1 MRFDPQLAE
10 FRFGYGLSPDVAPP
24 ASVDAMMTRLTGPD
38 RMAQRFPIE
47 GFDQFRI
54 QLMGAA
60 QDLRDRR
67 RKERTPEAN
76 TALIEGMKELRK
88 TARMGKIEAMGRHLA
103 RRSRTDD
110 ALRERLVAFWADHF
124 TARGKAGVEKFA
136 SSAHVESTIRP
147 HVAGRFEDM
156 LIASTTSPLM
166 ITYLDQQ
173 QSVGPNSPRALKTPK
188 DDGLNENLARE
199 VMELHTLGVGGPYTQ
214 DDVRQLAELLTGL
227 TFEIRNGTKF
237 RKDYAEPGA
246 ETVLGRSY
254 GGTDDPN
261 LRDIHAALRDLAR
274 HPATA
279 RHIAHKLAV
288 HFVADAP
295 DQDLV
300 DRLAARFEETGGD
313 LAAVTRA
320 LLEHPASWAAPMGN
334 IRPPFAYVST
344 VVRALAPDPARLHPD
359 GAKPFIRQLEANLS
373 RMGQPYEEPNGPD
386 GWPESDAAWLTP
398 QGIAARLQWALIA
411 PRQLL
416 GDDLPDP
423 RDFVLKTLG
432 PRADERLKFAA
443 GAAESR
449 RDGLGVILAS
459 PAFQRS

>member
-1 MRFDPQLAE
+1 MRFDPHLAE
-10 FRFGYGLSPDVAPP
+10 FRFGYGLSPDIAPP
-24 ASVDAMMTRLTGPD
+24 GSVDEMLARLTGPD
-38 RMAQRFPIE
+38 RMANRFPVE
-47 GFDQFRI
+47 TFEDYRV
-54 QLMGAA
+54 LRMGAA
-60 QDLRDRR
+60 QDLRDTR
-67 RKERTPEAN
+67 RKERTQESVN
-76 TALIEGMKELRK
+76 ALMDGMRELRK
-88 TARMGKIEAMGRHLA
+88 AARLARIDTMGRHLA
-103 RRSRTDD
+103 RRARTDD
-110 ALRERLVAFWADHF
+110 ALRERMTAFWGDHF
-124 TARGKAGVEKFA
+124 TARGKAGVAKFA
-136 SSAHVESTIRP
+136 TSTYVESAIRP
-147 HVAGRFEDM
+147 NVAGRFEDM

-173 QSVGPNSPRALKTPK
+173 KSLGPNSNKARRTPK

-199 VMELHTLGVGGPYTQ
+199 VMELHTLGVNGPYTQ

-237 RKDYAEPGA
+237 RKDFAEPGA
-246 ETVLGRSY
+246 ETILGRSY
-254 GGTDDPN
+254 GGAEPN
-261 LRDIHAALRDLAR
+261 IRDIHAALRDLAR

-279 RHIAHKLAV
+279 RHLAWKLAV
-288 HFVADAP
+288 HFVSDTP
-295 DQDLV
+295 DPDLV
-300 DRLAARFEETGGD
+300 DAVTARYMDTGGD
-313 LAAVTRA
+313 LPSVYRA
-320 LLEHPASWAAPMGN
+320 LLEHPATWASPTGN

-344 VVRALAPDPARLHPD
+344 VVRALAPDPDMLRRD
-359 GAKPFIRQLEANLS
+359 GAKPFMRQLERNLA

-386 GWPESDAAWLTP
+386 GWPEEDAAWLTP

-416 GDDLPDP
+416 GDRLPDP